1 MLFKRWL
8 DLPDLLKKK
17 SHFLFGPRSTGK
29 TFLIRSQFPQ
39 GTAILDLLE
48 SELYLRLSTNP
59 GDLESIILAFN
70 HPSIAIIDEVQRVP
84 HLLNEVHR
92 LIEKKGIKFLLTGS
106 SARKLRHNQAN
117 LLAGRARQAELFPL
131 TYIEIPEFNLDRY
144 LHFGGLPMVYQSDEP
159 NDDLHAYVD
168 TYLKEEIQAE
178 ALVRQLP
185 AFTRFL
191 KHSALT
197 SGEMLNF
204 ANISNDAAVPAS
216 TVREYYNI
224 LEDTFIGFMLP
235 AYTKTIKRKP
245 ISTAKFY
252 YFDVGVKNTLSGITS
267 IPNQSDLY
275 GKSFEHFIALEL
287 RAYLSYKR
295 KHLPLTY
302 WQSKNGQEVDFIIG
316 DDIAIEVKTT
326 NHTQDKHL
334 KSLKALEEE
343 KLCKRYIL
351 ISHDKLKRRSG
362 NLEIMHWQEF
372 LTELWSDMIL

>member
-8 DLPDLLKKK
+8 DLPNLLKKK

-59 GDLESIILAFN
+59 GDLESIISAFN

-216 TVREYYNI
+216 TVREYYSI

-326 NHTQDKHL
+326 NRTQDKHL

-351 ISHDKLKRRSG
+351 ISHDTLKRRSG

>member
-8 DLPDLLKKK
+8 DLPNLLKKK

-59 GDLESIILAFN
+59 GDLESIISAFN
-70 HPSIAIIDEVQRVP
+70 HSSIAIIDEVQRVP

-216 TVREYYNI
+216 TVREYYSI

-326 NHTQDKHL
+326 NRTQDKHL

-351 ISHDKLKRRSG
+351 ISHDTLKRRSG

>member
-1 MLFKRWL
+1 MIFKRFL
-8 DLPDLLKKK
+8 DLPGLLKKK

-29 TFLIRSQFPQ
+29 TSLIHSQFPQ
-39 GTAILDLLE
+39 GTVILDLLE
-48 SELYLRLSTNP
+48 SELYLRLSMNP
-59 GDLESIILAFN
+59 GDLESIIFAFD
-70 HPSIAIIDEVQRVP
+70 HPSIAIIDEVQRIP
-84 HLLNEVHR
+84 QLLNEVHR

-131 TYIEIPEFNLDRY
+131 TYTEIPEFNLDRY
-144 LHFGGLPMVYQSDEP
+144 LHLGGLPMIYQSDEP
-159 NDDLHAYVD
+159 IDDLHAYVD

-191 KHSALT
+191 KYSALT

-224 LEDTFIGFMLP
+224 LEDTFIGFILP

-252 YFDVGVKNTLSGITS
+252 YFDIGVKNTLSGITS
-267 IPNQSDLY
+267 IPSQSDLY
-275 GKSFEHFIALEL
+275 GKAFEHFIALEL
-287 RAYLSYKR
+287 RTYLSYKR
-295 KHLPLTY
+295 KHLSLTY

-326 NHTQDKHL
+326 NRTQDKHL
-334 KSLKALEEE
+334 KGLKALEEE

-351 ISHDKLKRRSG
+351 ISHDILKRRSG

-372 LTELWSDMIL
+372 LTALWSDVII